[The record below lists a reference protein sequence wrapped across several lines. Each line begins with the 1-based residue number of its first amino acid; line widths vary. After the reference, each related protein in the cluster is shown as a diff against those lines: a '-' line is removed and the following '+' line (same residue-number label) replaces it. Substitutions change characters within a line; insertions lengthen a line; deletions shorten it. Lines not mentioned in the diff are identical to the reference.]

1 MVRPLEWCLPGAGVV
16 PDLPFGS
23 ALPTM
28 CRVTAATFSAL
39 HASLSSLSSTCYS
52 LVSLLSFQHD
62 SSGAA
67 ISSNAPLCEWPF
79 EPGILT
85 APGVSPSDR
94 AGPSLC
100 RSHSPTCPALPAR
113 CPSAHGPMSA
123 LGTLRGRPL
132 CARVSQCRLFLAI
145 PDSTFFYTTLFFCS
159 LPPGRRLTRVGRGC
173 DLRLCGGAQRA
184 RKHRHDRPLLS
195 LPLESAYV
203 RSSRIRLL
211 CLAPFCLALPLHH
224 FNRLV
229 SRWAKMYDSARAPSS
244 DGQARR
250 GGRCCI

>member
-113 CPSAHGPMSA
+113 CPSAHGPMIVGPRHSA
-123 LGTLRGRPL
+123 WKAFMCSGQPMP
-132 CARVSQCRLFLAI
+132 S
-145 PDSTFFYTTLFFCS
+145 DSTFFFYTTLK
-159 LPPGRRLTRVGRGC
+159 LP
-173 DLRLCGGAQRA
+173 
-184 RKHRHDRPLLS
+184 
-195 LPLESAYV
+195 
-203 RSSRIRLL
+203 
-211 CLAPFCLALPLHH
+211 
-224 FNRLV
+224 
-229 SRWAKMYDSARAPSS
+229 
-244 DGQARR
+244 
-250 GGRCCI
+250 

>member
-94 AGPSLC
+94 AGRSLC
-100 RSHSPTCPALPAR
+100 RFRSPTCPRRSSGPVSFCPR
-113 CPSAHGPMSA
+113 THDCRPSALCVEGLHV
-123 LGTLRGRPL
+123 LGSTHAVRQH
-132 CARVSQCRLFLAI
+132 VLFL
-145 PDSTFFYTTLFFCS
+145 
-159 LPPGRRLTRVGRGC
+159 
-173 DLRLCGGAQRA
+173 
-184 RKHRHDRPLLS
+184 HDIETALS
-195 LPLESAYV
+195 SHT
-203 RSSRIRLL
+203 S
-211 CLAPFCLALPLHH
+211 
-224 FNRLV
+224 
-229 SRWAKMYDSARAPSS
+229 
-244 DGQARR
+244 
-250 GGRCCI
+250 